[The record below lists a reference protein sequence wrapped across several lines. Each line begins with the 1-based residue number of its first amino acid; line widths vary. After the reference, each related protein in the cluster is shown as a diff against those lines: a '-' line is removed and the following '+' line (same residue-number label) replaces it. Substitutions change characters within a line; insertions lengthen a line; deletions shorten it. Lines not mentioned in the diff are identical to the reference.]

1 VKDAKKFNEETNKLN
16 TIIEDNQRNFSQ
28 SFSQSQ
34 DHVNDDAVRMQ
45 ANLEAKDNEIIRL
58 TEEISARDTQ
68 NAILNQSVTELR
80 TDYERLQSYNADLQ
94 RQMSQLQ
101 QLQQTLSEL
110 QGEMNA
116 FVNTH
121 ESNE

>member
-1 VKDAKKFNEETNKLN
+1 MKDAKKFNEETNKLN